1 MPVRTGDKWGF
12 VDLAGNEAIAPRF
25 DEVSYFD
32 RGMSWT
38 PASAPNGAPSIA
50 AAKRISALSC
60 QKTKP
65 INVKTPGTHS
75 CRLQPL
81 VMPKVPED
89 PPDPPLI
96 RPPVP
101 R

>member
-1 MPVRTGDKWGF
+1 
-12 VDLAGNEAIAPRF
+12 
-25 DEVSYFD
+25 
-32 RGMSWT
+32 MSWT
-38 PASAPNGAPSIA
+38 RLGAEWCAIDRHGKP
-50 AAKRISALSC
+50 ISALSC
-60 QKTKP
+60 QTTKP

-81 VMPKVPED
+81 VMPKLPED

-101 R
+101 Q